1 MSISKEKS
9 LQFANILLAKK
20 KKKVDEMEKFVSNLV
35 RTEYMK
41 TLPKEVLEAFEDK
54 VLSPYINTASAIS
67 LVGNG
72 FNWNH
77 KSVEKMPKAEGTN
90 SVWQPSN
97 SVAEIIKKHDNSLD
111 MLKKD
116 LKDSRAKLQ
125 LAIFGLRTPKRILE
139 VFPELESELGSL
151 EKPQKTAVIN
161 VKEIRSLIK

>member
-20 KKKVDEMEKFVSNLV
+20 QKKVNELEKFVSNLV

-41 TLPKEVLEAFEDK
+41 TLPKEVLKAFEDAI
-54 VLSPYINTASAIS
+54 LAPYINTVSAIS

-77 KSVEKMPKAEGTN
+77 KSVEKMPKAKGTN
-90 SVWQPSN
+90 SVWQPSKQ
-97 SVAEIIKKHDNSLD
+97 VAERIKKHDNSLD
-111 MLKKD
+111 ALKKD

-151 EKPQKTAVIN
+151 EKPQTAVIN